1 MPVANGRRVAVIAG
15 CRTPFCKSGTTLKD
29 VRAVDLAR
37 FVARELL
44 ERTNLDGADVNA
56 VIFGQVVP
64 SALVPNV
71 AREVSLLPQF
81 PKEIPAYSLNR
92 ACASSGQAVANAYD
106 EIVLGDAEVVL
117 AGGVESLSDIPIL
130 ASRRLADILMEAS
143 KAKSFGARLR
153 TLSRIRPRDL
163 VPVSPAIAEPSTGE
177 TMGQSAEKMAKEN
190 HISRA
195 AQDRWALRS
204 HELAARGTDDG
215 RITAEIVPW
224 FGPGGRAGDGV
235 VTQDNGVRRDTSLE
249 QMAKLKP
256 VFDRR
261 YGSVTA
267 ANSSPLTDGAS
278 AVLVMSDSAAR
289 ALGYTPLAYVRS
301 YAVAAVDPGWQLLQ
315 APIFAVPKALERAGI
330 QWKELGVIEVH
341 EAFAAQVLS
350 NLQGWAAKGWEIN
363 EDIINVMGGSIAIGH
378 PFGATGTRLVTTLAN
393 EMARRDVQFGLLS
406 ICAQGGMGLAMVWS
420 AADGSGRGAHLGAR
434 RRRHRRRHF
443 RLEERAGQQAFG
455 RGEAG
460 PARDVRRVGARRRRA
475 GRRLLLV
482 EARELHRG
490 GRHRGVRPAHHRR
503 GSRAALGR
511 GPGNAGPGGAL
522 PQTDRRRDSRRVP
535 RRRTRVRPRLRVP
548 RGLRSPPDPARP
560 PGSAARHSP
569 GGGRLPA
576 APPVDWRPRGARHHP
591 RGQGRRRQ
599 EGVPFGHRGRA
610 GSSRHPQGR
619 HHRRGATHG
628 RRLAPASQA
637 AGRVPRMAARR
648 QPTGPGLGLPSR
660 AEAGTRADARQL
672 SRAPRRVGGGGAW
685 AETRHGGGSEAR
697 GAAVRAARR
706 H

>member
-1 MPVANGRRVAVIAG
+1 MSRDERDEVPPPMSHLSTTAVRKPRSAASRAIPAPVIPPPMTRTSTGSAAIDARAAARVRCEKGVSLVDVLQLARQRARGRFRDFREENVMPVANGRRVAVIAG
-15 CRTPFCKSGTTLKD
+15 CRTPFCRSGTVLKD
-29 VRAVDLAR
+29 ARAVDLAR

-81 PKEIPAYSLNR
+81 PKEIPAYSLTR

-130 ASRRLADILMEAS
+130 ASRRLADILVEAS

-195 AQDRWALRS
+195 AQDRWAFRS

-235 VTQDNGVRRDTSLE
+235 MTQDNGIRRDTSLE

-315 APIFAVPKALERAGI
+315 APIFAVPKALERAGV
-330 QWKELGVIEVH
+330 QWKELGGRSEEH
-341 EAFAAQVLS
+341 TSELQS
-350 NLQGWAAKGWEIN
+350 PCNL
-363 EDIINVMGGSIAIGH
+363 V
-378 PFGATGTRLVTTLAN
+378 
-393 EMARRDVQFGLLS
+393 
-406 ICAQGGMGLAMVWS
+406 C
-420 AADGSGRGAHLGAR
+420 
-434 RRRHRRRHF
+434 
-443 RLEERAGQQAFG
+443 
-455 RGEAG
+455 
-460 PARDVRRVGARRRRA
+460 
-475 GRRLLLV
+475 RLLL
-482 EARELHRG
+482 EKK
-490 GRHRGVRPAHHRR
+490 
-503 GSRAALGR
+503 
-511 GPGNAGPGGAL
+511 
-522 PQTDRRRDSRRVP
+522 
-535 RRRTRVRPRLRVP
+535 
-548 RGLRSPPDPARP
+548 
-560 PGSAARHSP
+560 
-569 GGGRLPA
+569 
-576 APPVDWRPRGARHHP
+576 
-591 RGQGRRRQ
+591 
-599 EGVPFGHRGRA
+599 
-610 GSSRHPQGR
+610 
-619 HHRRGATHG
+619 
-628 RRLAPASQA
+628 
-637 AGRVPRMAARR
+637 
-648 QPTGPGLGLPSR
+648 
-660 AEAGTRADARQL
+660 
-672 SRAPRRVGGGGAW
+672 
-685 AETRHGGGSEAR
+685 
-697 GAAVRAARR
+697 
-706 H
+706 